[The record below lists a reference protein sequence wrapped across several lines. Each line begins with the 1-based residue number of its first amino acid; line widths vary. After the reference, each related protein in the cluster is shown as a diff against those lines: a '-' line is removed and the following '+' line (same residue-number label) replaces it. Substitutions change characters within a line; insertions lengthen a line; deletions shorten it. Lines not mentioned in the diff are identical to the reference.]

1 MAIDD
6 FAATLRTRLR
16 MPGKNTDDTLRY
28 YQEEHGPVEG

>member
-16 MPGKNTDDTLRY
+16 MPGETTDDILHH
-28 YQEEHGPVEG
+28 YQAEHGPVGE